1 MGPREGYA
9 RVHRS
14 DKILLS
20 EHATGRIDIVRRR
33 RLAPLVAV
41 SVTATLA
48 PAFAVSTAT
57 AAPAAAPSAG
67 TPSAVSSPAPAATSA
82 LDRYAKQKPR
92 WKRCDAEGPAE
103 YQCATVKVPLDY
115 RKPGGKRID
124 LAISRIRT
132 AEPGKRR
139 GILLSNPGGP
149 GGEGLWM
156 PTMLKEE
163 LPSSVL
169 KSYDLVG
176 FDPRGMGRSSPVSC
190 NLTPEQEEWL
200 RPYKAATY
208 AKDVAW
214 ARTVADKCREKMG
227 DRLPH
232 ITTRNTA
239 RDMDLVRAILGSKK
253 ISYVGY
259 SYGTYLGAVYAQ
271 LFPGRA
277 DRFVLDSAVDPQRAW
292 RGMVQWW
299 AEGAEPAFDRWTEWA
314 AARSKTYGLGDTP
327 KKVDRTFWDLVARAD
342 RKPIDLDGQ
351 PVTGDDVRSGMRSAV
366 FSPLS
371 ATEAFVEL
379 RKAAEGRPASAK
391 KLARITE
398 GGGAPVPEWA
408 GKAALAAETPAD
420 NMTAGFWAVVCG
432 DNSAAWSRDPESYRR
447 DAIADKG
454 RYPLYGDF
462 ASSIK
467 PCAFW
472 GESAEPVTVVKN
484 KVGSLVVQN
493 EWDSQTPLPSG
504 QALHAQL
511 KGSKMVTVLGGEGHG
526 VYPSGNACA
535 DGAVNRYL
543 STGKLPAKDV
553 TCRATAASN
562 AQARQNE
569 KPDALPGS
577 PVPERAPNR
586 F

>member
-1 MGPREGYA
+1 M
-9 RVHRS
+9 H
-14 DKILLS
+14 
-20 EHATGRIDIVRRR
+20 RR

-41 SVTATLA
+41 SALATLA
-48 PAFAVSTAT
+48 PAFAASTAT

-67 TPSAVSSPAPAATSA
+67 TPSAVSSPAAKSV
-82 LDRYAKQKPR
+82 LDRYAKQKPT
-92 WKRCDAEGPAE
+92 WKRCDAETSAA

-124 LAISRIRT
+124 LAISRIKT

-156 PTMLKEE
+156 PLMMKEE
-163 LPSSVL
+163 LPKSVL

-176 FDPRGMGRSSPVSC
+176 FDPRGVGRSSPVSC
-190 NLTPEQEEWL
+190 NLTPEQENWL
-200 RPYKAATY
+200 RPYKAETY
-208 AKDVAW
+208 AEDVAW

-239 RDMDLVRAILGSKK
+239 RDMDLVRAILGEKK
-253 ISYVGY
+253 LSYFGY

-271 LFPGRA
+271 LFPARA

-292 RGMVQWW
+292 RGMIQWW
-299 AEGAEPAFDRWTEWA
+299 AEGAEPAFDRWTGWA

-327 KKVDRTFWDLVARAD
+327 KKVEGTFWDLVARAGED
-342 RKPIDLDGQ
+342 PIDLDGQ
-351 PVTGDDVRSGMRSAV
+351 LVTGDDIRSGMRAAV
-366 FSPLS
+366 FSPQS

-379 RKAAEGRPASAK
+379 KKAADGKPVATEKLTAFTGSAVRGT
-391 KLARITE
+391 A
-398 GGGAPVPEWA
+398 GAAV
-408 GKAALAAETPAD
+408 GTPAD
-420 NMTAGFWAVVCG
+420 NGTASFWAVVCG
-432 DNSAAWSRDPESYRR
+432 DNSAVWSGDPETYRR
-447 DAIADKG
+447 DAIEDKG
-454 RYPLYGDF
+454 RYPLFGDF

-472 GESAEPVTVVKN
+472 GKSTEPATVVKN

-526 VYPSGNACA
+526 VYPSGNACT

-543 STGKLPAKDV
+543 ATGKLPAKDV